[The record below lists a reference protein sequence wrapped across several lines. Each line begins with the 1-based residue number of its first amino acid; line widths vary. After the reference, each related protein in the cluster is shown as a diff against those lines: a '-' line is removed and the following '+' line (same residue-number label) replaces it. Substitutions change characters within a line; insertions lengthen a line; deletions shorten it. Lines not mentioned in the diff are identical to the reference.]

1 MSIDQFQLLT
11 SSILNIPLQDYEKN
25 FTFIV
30 NGQKFKTSIFI
41 AELLSPVI
49 SKILS
54 IDPTLNEFYINTD
67 SQGNFQSIF
76 NLINFQSH
84 NISENERPFIF
95 EVLEILDNDH
105 IQIKMQENEL
115 NLNNVIDN
123 ISFHEKHKR
132 YFNEIYAKEIDFIS
146 EHFYEMDINENFLN
160 LSIDTINL
168 IISNSKLQLET
179 EGQLL
184 NAINYLYSK
193 NQQFSILYEY
203 VNFLNVEEDG
213 ISSFLSLIN
222 IDDISRETWN
232 HLSKRLKQRIFIKD
246 DEIEYLHK
254 RPLKCRKSFPYKNV
268 VFDGIFNYTNLFK
281 RRSNSCGFIQS
292 ELLLPNKQ
300 Y

>member
-11 SSILNIPLQDYEKN
+11 SSILNIPLQDYEKK

-84 NISENERPFIF
+84 NISENERSFIF

-115 NLNNVIDN
+115 NLNIVIDN

-203 VNFLNVEEDG
+203 VNFLNVEEVSMILVEKHG
-213 ISSFLSLIN
+213 I
-222 IDDISRETWN
+222 IS
-232 HLSKRLKQRIFIKD
+232 
-246 DEIEYLHK
+246 
-254 RPLKCRKSFPYKNV
+254 
-268 VFDGIFNYTNLFK
+268 
-281 RRSNSCGFIQS
+281 QS
-292 ELLLPNKQ
+292 V
-300 Y
+300 